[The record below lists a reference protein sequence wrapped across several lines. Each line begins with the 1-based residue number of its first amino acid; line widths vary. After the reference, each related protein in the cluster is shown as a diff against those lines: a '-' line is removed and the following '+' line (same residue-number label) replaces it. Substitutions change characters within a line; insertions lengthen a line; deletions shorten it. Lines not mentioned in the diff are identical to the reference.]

1 MPALI
6 AERRRWQRAIGVS
19 GGHRPPTRSKPRCF
33 LGFRTEATRSGDPC
47 AAVKHFSAWGRQWG
61 TKSQVRPYCPVMTP
75 SAVHYAFPSLTVVA
89 LGLLSACDLVTDK
102 LTEKAVEAAVEKAI
116 EGNSGNDVDI
126 DTSGQAVTIK
136 TKNKKGEEV
145 VLQTQTDRLPESW
158 PKDIP
163 PYPGAKING
172 SLVTGKGGM
181 LTLESSDTPDEVMA
195 FYRSKVPQM
204 KQKSEMK
211 LDQSTMVTFE
221 DDGGKRGLSVV
232 ATVEGGKTA
241 IHLQTFD
248 KGQ

>member
-1 MPALI
+1 M
-6 AERRRWQRAIGVS
+6 
-19 GGHRPPTRSKPRCF
+19 K
-33 LGFRTEATRSGDPC
+33 
-47 AAVKHFSAWGRQWG
+47 
-61 TKSQVRPYCPVMTP
+61 P
-75 SAVHYAFPSLTVVA
+75 SAVHQAFPSLTIVA

-102 LTEKAVEAAVEKAI
+102 LTEKAVEAAMEKAI

-126 DTSGQAVTIK
+126 DTTGKSVTIK
-136 TKNKKGEEV
+136 TKNPKGEEV
-145 VLQTQTDRLPESW
+145 FLQTQADTLPDSW

-181 LTLESSDTPDEVMA
+181 LTLESTDTPDQVMA

-211 LDQSTMVTFE
+211 VDQSTMVTFE
-221 DDGGKRGLSVV
+221 EDGGKRGLSVV
-232 ATVEGGKTA
+232 ATVESGKTA
-241 IHLQTFD
+241 IHLQTFQ